1 MKLPTS
7 LSLIFLSSAVLCGSA
22 PVARAAEAQPKPAP
36 APAAGAAAPAVEEP
50 AVDPQA
56 LAILKRAV
64 DLLAGAEQF
73 CVTAEIW
80 EDVALENGTTIQ
92 TSKTAEIKLR
102 RPDRLQVDVR
112 TTQPKR
118 SFFYDGKTLSVV
130 DRQKNYY
137 GSTPVPPTLDETLKK
152 ASETYGINFPL
163 EDLLLSRPFGDGAAL
178 ATAGD
183 NLGPQMVLGTLCHHL
198 SFRSEN
204 ADWQV
209 WIQDGPQAVIRKAVL
224 VSNSGEDAASVT
236 FLFNHWDLA
245 TKLPDFLFTFEP
257 TASDTK
263 VEILPEPAQPAAE
276 PTAEPA
282 K

>member
-1 MKLPTS
+1 MKRPS
-7 LSLIFLSSAVLCGSA
+7 LSLIFLSSTVLSVAA
-22 PVARAAEAQPKPAP
+22 PSTRAAEAEKKPEPAPAAAP
-36 APAAGAAAPAVEEP
+36 APAVAEP

-56 LAILKRAV
+56 LVILKRAV

-73 CVTAEIW
+73 SVTAEIW

-92 TSKTAEIKLR
+92 TAKTAEINLR
-102 RPDRLQVDVR
+102 RPDRLHVDVK

-118 SFFYDGKTLSVV
+118 SFFYNGKTLSVV
-130 DRQKNYY
+130 DHEKDFY
-137 GSTPVPPTLDETLKK
+137 GSTPAPATIDETLKK

-178 ATAGD
+178 ATAGAD
-183 NLGPQMVLGTLCHHL
+183 LGPQMVLGTLCHHL
-198 SFRSEN
+198 SFRGGN

-224 VSNSGEDAASVT
+224 VSNSGEEASSVT
-236 FLFNHWDLA
+236 FLFNHWDLT

-257 TASDTK
+257 DDNDTK
-263 VEILPEPAQPAAE
+263 VEILPEPAPPADA
-276 PTAEPA
+276 PAPA